1 MDRSESRPAL
11 PDDAR
16 EGTFRTAGSAPTVVK
31 ERRRRR
37 SGRKDEALRLLLDA
51 VRERS
56 EISSIAIIDG
66 RGLVV
71 AGSGPENELLV
82 LGAVAGRAA
91 SGPLDPACERL
102 TEGTDV
108 MSCPLALG
116 ERRLYL
122 AALGD
127 RVRRMPEAARGV
139 ARILLAS

>member
-1 MDRSESRPAL
+1 
-11 PDDAR
+11 
-16 EGTFRTAGSAPTVVK
+16 VK

-71 AGSGPENELLV
+71 AGSGPERELLV
-82 LGAVAGRAA
+82 LGAVAGPAA